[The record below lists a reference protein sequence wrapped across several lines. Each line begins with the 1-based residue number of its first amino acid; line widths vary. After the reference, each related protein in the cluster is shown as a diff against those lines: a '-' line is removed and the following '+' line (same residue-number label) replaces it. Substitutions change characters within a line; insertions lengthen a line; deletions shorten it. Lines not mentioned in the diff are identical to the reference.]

1 MSMTVVSGLKM
12 YTRKGG
18 PAYFPR
24 MTDGGTQYCTHRKD
38 PNDSLAH
45 IWPSLGPMVTCRCIA
60 PVPSKIARLGQ
71 VGCATSTEKSWM
83 REDYRRL
90 GSARQRIF
98 QLPPPGLALP
108 GHAIPQ
114 KNWKVPGS
122 LIAWSTEK
130 DPEGERVPEIPVRF
144 NARQRDD

>member
-24 MTDGGTQYCTHRKD
+24 IRRRHSVLHPPKG
-38 PNDSLAH
+38 
-45 IWPSLGPMVTCRCIA
+45 
-60 PVPSKIARLGQ
+60 SKRF
-71 VGCATSTEKSWM
+71 
-83 REDYRRL
+83 L
-90 GSARQRIF
+90 GSYLALPGSHGHLPLHRPSAIEDSSPGAGRMRYIYGKVLDEGG
-98 QLPPPGLALP
+98 LPPFGLGSPKDFPVTPSGLALP
-108 GHAIPQ
+108 GHAISQ